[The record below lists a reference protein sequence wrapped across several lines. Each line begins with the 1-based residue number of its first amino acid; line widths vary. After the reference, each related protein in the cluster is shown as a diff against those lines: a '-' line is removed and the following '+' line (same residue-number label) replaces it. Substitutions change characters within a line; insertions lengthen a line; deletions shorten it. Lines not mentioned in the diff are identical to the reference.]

1 MTNCYDNVCMWK
13 VCLFKIY
20 MHKRF
25 LISLL
30 SDTPIFA
37 QAKVCKLLQ
46 NNKYNFSII
55 IGVYMH
61 VLYLKE

>member
-1 MTNCYDNVCMWK
+1 MTNYYDKICIWK

-30 SDTPIFA
+30 SDTPVFA
-37 QAKVCKLLQ
+37 QAKVYKLLQ
-46 NNKYNFSII
+46 NNKYNHKSI
-55 IGVYMH
+55 YACA
-61 VLYLKE
+61 

>member
-1 MTNCYDNVCMWK
+1 MWK

-25 LISLL
+25 LISL

-37 QAKVCKLLQ
+37 QAKICKLLQ
-46 NNKYNFSII
+46 NDKYNHKSIY
-55 IGVYMH
+55 VCT
-61 VLYLKE
+61 LS